1 MKLLTR
7 IITKYLLGCL
17 LLITVTGLSLPTHM
31 VQAGGISGGA
41 TVWQQLIDGV
51 EQKLQTVQQTISAGA
66 NVTTA
71 GASVGLMA
79 KENLLDGIG
88 WAIAK
93 QMVSSMTQSL
103 LNWINSGFQGSPAF
117 ITDLNGFLLDALDTA
132 AGEYIKSLGGIG
144 EFICSPFRLDVQ
156 AALSIN
162 YAAARSGMPSG
173 PSEPSCKLS
182 DIGNNIE
189 DFMNGSMT
197 DWGQWLTITSNP
209 QNTPFGAYL
218 EAEAKLNIK
227 LRNAAGEEME
237 IASWSDGFLSKRVCE
252 MIEGQAAGQGTNC
265 RITTPG
271 KVISEA
277 LTFQLSTGA
286 RTLIEADEI
295 NEIIGALINQ
305 LTLKAMQGINGLLG
319 LGGNS
324 NYTDNSYGPSGTQSF
339 IDAAVDDE
347 IATLASTTNIK
358 PQIDASLAS
367 EITYQN
373 LTITTLSEANR
384 RLTLVTAGQNAIAA
398 LFTEPGSSASAIGF
412 SMNSTPG
419 QAQTALNA
427 DVAYNNILNNYCSRD
442 SDGDYNCTEADR
454 TEQATAKIPLDK
466 AQNELN
472 VVYAALATI
481 NVMDPSLA
489 IGGDLTLISFT
500 ELQIGGAD
508 VQADLIALIN
518 EVSALQP
525 GIAQNISELNALIVR
540 WNTASATADITAI
553 ATSSRTVGGIQQG
566 VVNDYLLLVQRN
578 VLTNAATVDLQRTL
592 WRQRLP

>member
-1 MKLLTR
+1 MKYFPFSVA
-7 IITKYLLGCL
+7 KYSLVCL
-17 LLITVTGLSLPTHM
+17 LLITTIGLSLPTKM
-31 VQAGGISGGA
+31 VQAGGLDGGA
-41 TVWQQLIDGV
+41 TLWQQLIDGA
-51 EQKLQTVQQTISAGA
+51 EQKLQTIQATISAGA
-66 NVTTA
+66 DVTTA
-71 GASVGLMA
+71 GAQVSIMA

-132 AGEYIKSLGGIG
+132 AGQYIKSLGGIG

-173 PSEPSCKLS
+173 PSDPSCKLS

-227 LRNAAGEEME
+227 LRNEAGQEIE

-252 MIEGQAAGQGTNC
+252 MIEGQAAGKGANC

-277 LTFQLSTGA
+277 LTFQLSTGP

-324 NYTDNSYGPSGTQSF
+324 NYTDNSYGVNGDQSF
-339 IDAAVDDE
+339 IDAAVYDE

-367 EITYQN
+367 EIAYQN
-373 LTITTLSEANR
+373 LTITTLAEANR
-384 RLTLVTAGQNAIAA
+384 RLTIVTAGQNALTA
-398 LFTEPGSSASAIGF
+398 LFTEPNSSASAVGF
-412 SMNSTPG
+412 TMSSTPD
-419 QAQTALNA
+419 QAQTALDS
-427 DVAYNNILNNYCSRD
+427 DVAYNNDLDNYCGSDFWGRD
-442 SDGDYNCTEADR
+442 CSSDDYAR
-454 TEQATAKIPLDK
+454 QAAEKVPLTK

-472 VVYAALATI
+472 TLYASLDTVQ
-481 NVMDPSLA
+481 VMDPS
-489 IGGDLTLISFT
+489 IGFGGNLTEVSFT
-500 ELQIGGAD
+500 ELQVGGVG

-518 EVSALQP
+518 EITPLQP
-525 GIAQNISELNALIVR
+525 TIAKNITDLNALVIR
-540 WNTASATADITAI
+540 WDTASDTADITAI
-553 ATSSRTVGGIQQG
+553 ATSSRTVGGIQQS
-566 VVNDYLLLVQRN
+566 VTNDYLAILQRN
-578 VLTNAATVDLQRTL
+578 VLTNAASVDIKRTI
-592 WRQRLP
+592 WGQRLP